1 MAPPTIP
8 LPPQPVPVQGVEWRV
23 RERRPCGLKTSCQP
37 IAARGDKDVMWP
49 ATILDISVSGIGLVL
64 SRRFETGAGLA
75 IEVPGT
81 ESRPGDTL
89 LAKVVQTNALA
100 EGGWLLSCEFVS
112 ELSDEELNGLLELA
126 RAQQDPGEGN
136 RAVIGEET
144 LSRSGQEPLTS
155 VSITRFR
162 EVLIPRVHFEGTSNA
177 GRVAHVPVRRLYLSG
192 IWPVRPGTVLKIK
205 VAGQRPAFPDVK
217 IRVNS
222 CDLRD
227 GRWTLNYTFLDKPS
241 TDMMGLFG
249 YTVSLMDF

>member
-1 MAPPTIP
+1 
-8 LPPQPVPVQGVEWRV
+8 
-23 RERRPCGLKTSCQP
+23 LKTTCQP

-49 ATILDISVSGIGLVL
+49 ATIRDISVSGIGLVL
-64 SRRFETGAGLA
+64 GRRFEPGAGLA

-81 ESRPGDTL
+81 DSQSGDTL
-89 LAKVVQTNALA
+89 LAKVVETTALA
-100 EGGWLLSCEFVS
+100 EGGWLLSCVLVS

-126 RAQQDPGEGN
+126 RAQQDPWEGN
-136 RAVIGEET
+136 SAAIGEEM
-144 LSRSGQEPLTS
+144 LSGSGQESLTS

-162 EVLIPRVHFEGTSNA
+162 EVLIPGVHFEGTSNA

-192 IWPVRPGTVLKIK
+192 TWPVRPGTVLKIK
-205 VAGQRPAFPDVK
+205 VAGQRQAFPDVK

-222 CDLRD
+222 CDLLD

-241 TDMMGLFG
+241 PDMMGLFG